1 MPNVKL
7 LHSFPVGKDRGG
19 FGAGVRL
26 SLDEFREQALIA
38 QDMEEGL
45 PPSQGGARPK
55 TPLDSIRRRPGS
67 SENEHNPTF
76 PEDGEA

>member
-55 TPLDSIRRRPGS
+55 TPLDSTRRRQGS
-67 SENEHNPTF
+67 SESEDNPTF

>member
-7 LHSFPVGKDRGG
+7 LHSLPVGEDRGG
-19 FGAGVRL
+19 LGAGVSL
-26 SLDEFREQALIA
+26 SLGEFREQALIA
-38 QDMEEGL
+38 KDLEKSL

-55 TPLDSIRRRPGS
+55 TPLDTTRWRQET